1 MEDKIEQLIK
11 ESQELKQIIYEL
23 KEMQY
28 EGTVLETSETL
39 EDKDVIEIE
48 STTKYAEG
56 KPTITT
62 MKYKYKDDNNQD
74 IECKANNKKDKLK
87 AIYKAEIFEYESGR
101 IDILYECDKDNHK
114 ECSKESCTIYDY
126 CRHTLNKKYAKNF
139 INKEQT

>member
-11 ESQELKQIIYEL
+11 EAQELKQIIYEL

-48 STTKYAEG
+48 STTKYAKG
-56 KPTITT
+56 KPTVTT

-74 IECKANNKKDKLK
+74 IECKTNNKK
-87 AIYKAEIFEYESGR
+87 G
-101 IDILYECDKDNHK
+101 
-114 ECSKESCTIYDY
+114 
-126 CRHTLNKKYAKNF
+126 
-139 INKEQT
+139 